1 MNQITDPKAI
11 PIDSATPQTSKGI
24 SPNLPCKKNQL
35 NYTQEWAIA
44 LLYSCGEEDNN
55 ELFWEN
61 ISEPYRSIL
70 EDCYL
75 IAEDR
80 KFTKL
85 NHITNNIKYDKLNY
99 IKLGVQLHQVKYY
112 QLYKEAYKSFKE
124 YCEQEIH
131 YPLWRANKIIKA
143 SKVAIQLIKY
153 GFRIIPQN
161 EAQARPLVKL
171 TEEEL
176 YEKWQQVLDTY
187 PFHSITAKKIK
198 KIVYGEKNPEKGTLK
213 LSIKIL
219 EDIEGKALENGM
231 SVDELLTKVFS
242 GEVTINN
249 DGSIEQEIKEEE
261 KIEKIHP
268 QIMEKWE
275 EDLEKISLKKDTID
289 SFAEDLAEEI
299 DNTVKDFKSVIKKCF
314 FRTFLQPLLGE

>member
-1 MNQITDPKAI
+1 MNQITDRKAI
-11 PIDSATPQTSKGI
+11 PISSAIVSKPKG
-24 SPNLPCKKNQL
+24 SRPNSFCKKNNL
-35 NYTQEWAIA
+35 NYIQESAIA
-44 LLYSCGEEDNN
+44 LLYSCGEEDKN

-75 IAEDR
+75 VAEDR

-85 NHITNNIKYDKLNY
+85 NKITNNIKYDKLNY
-99 IKLGVQLHQVKYY
+99 IKLGVQLYQVKYY
-112 QLYKEAYKSFKE
+112 HLYKEAYQSFKQ

-131 YPLWRANKIIKA
+131 YPVWRANKIIKA

-176 YEKWQQVLDTY
+176 YEKWQEVLDTY
-187 PFHSITAKKIK
+187 PFHNITANKIK
-198 KIVYGEKNPEKGTLK
+198 KIIYGDNTPEKGTLK
-213 LSIKIL
+213 LPLSIL
-219 EDIEGKALENGM
+219 EEIEGKALENGM
-231 SVDELLTKVFS
+231 SVGELLTKVIR

-249 DGSIEQEIKEEE
+249 DGSIYSPLKEEE

-275 EDLEKISLKKDTID
+275 EDLENISLKEDKID
-289 SFAEDLAEEI
+289 HFAEDLAEEI
-299 DNTVKDFKSVIKKCF
+299 DNTAKDFKSVIKKCF
-314 FRTFLQPLLGE
+314 FRAFLQPLLGQ